1 MDLYLMLGIGAAI
14 AGYILSYI
22 AYHYIETRD
31 SDKDDLTKEVI
42 GNIHL
47 RSALIAGL
55 ASFVAMFFINKNNSG
70 DGMSGNIRVQ
80 KMDVGQPGF

>member
-14 AGYILSYI
+14 AGYLLSYI
-22 AYHYIETRD
+22 AFHYIETRD
-31 SDKDDLTKEVI
+31 VETDDMTKEAI

-55 ASFVAMFFINKNNSG
+55 AAFVAMFFINKNKGGNAMSG
-70 DGMSGNIRVQ
+70 GMSVQ

>member
-1 MDLYLMLGIGAAI
+1 MDFYLMLGIGAAI
-14 AGYILSYI
+14 AGYLLSYI
-22 AYHYIETRD
+22 AFHYIETRD
-31 SDKDDLTKEVI
+31 VEKDDMTKEAI

-55 ASFVAMFFINKNNSG
+55 AAFVAMFFINKNKGGNAMSG
-70 DGMSGNIRVQ
+70 GMSVQ

>member
-1 MDLYLMLGIGAAI
+1 MDFYLMLGIGAAI
-14 AGYILSYI
+14 AGYLLSYI
-22 AYHYIETRD
+22 AFHYIETRD
-31 SDKDDLTKEVI
+31 VEKDDMTKEAI

-55 ASFVAMFFINKNNSG
+55 AAFVAMFFINKNKGGNAMG
-70 DGMSGNIRVQ
+70 GGMSVQ

>member
-1 MDLYLMLGIGAAI
+1 MLGIGAAI

-31 SDKDDLTKEVI
+31 VEQDDMTKEAI

-55 ASFVAMFFINKNNSG
+55 AAFVAMFFINKNKG
-70 DGMSGNIRVQ
+70 GNAMGSVSVR

>member
-14 AGYILSYI
+14 AGYILSYV

-31 SDKDDLTKEVI
+31 VEKDDVTKEAI

-55 ASFVAMFFINKNNSG
+55 SAFVAMFFINKNKGGNVMGS
-70 DGMSGNIRVQ
+70 MSVQ
-80 KMDVGQPGF
+80 KMDVGQPSF

>member
-31 SDKDDLTKEVI
+31 VEQDDMTKEAV

-55 ASFVAMFFINKNNSG
+55 AAFVAMFFINKNKGGNAMS
-70 DGMSGNIRVQ
+70 GMSVQ